1 MEEPMHKWVYLVAII
16 VIAAV
21 SLGFLAR
28 TGMINSKPELSAVQS
43 GPSISIE
50 KLHRAIDVNS
60 VPVQEIKDPV

>member
-1 MEEPMHKWVYLVAII
+1 MHKWAYLLAII

-28 TGMINSKPELSAVQS
+28 ARLVSPQPALSVIPS

-50 KLHRAIDVNS
+50 ALHRAIDVNLL
-60 VPVQEIKDPV
+60 PVQEVKDPV

>member
-50 KLHRAIDVNS
+50 TLHRAIDVNS
-60 VPVQEIKDPV
+60 VPVQEIKDPF

>member
-1 MEEPMHKWVYLVAII
+1 MEALMHKWAYLLAII

-28 TGMINSKPELSAVQS
+28 TRLVSPQPALSVIPS

-50 KLHRAIDVNS
+50 TLHRAIDVNLL
-60 VPVQEIKDPV
+60 PVQEVKDPV